1 MIRVLTVPDVLVL
14 DADDLLSRGDVVQA
28 SEKYYKAVE
37 EGIKLL
43 TRKYELNDILSR
55 VKEKGFWD
63 MKDLDD
69 AVYELSKMLN
79 KKEIIEYWESAILII
94 NTSLYPEDLREEAK
108 KVKEFVSLFD
118 EITNRDCNAST

>member
-1 MIRVLTVPDVLVL
+1 MIRVLTAPDVLVL
-14 DADDLLSRGDVVQA
+14 DADELLSRGDVVQA

-118 EITNRDCNAST
+118 EITNRDVD

>member
-14 DADDLLSRGDVVQA
+14 DADELLSRGDVVQA

-43 TRKYELNDILSR
+43 ARKYELNDILYR

-118 EITNRDCNAST
+118 EITNRDVD

>member
-1 MIRVLTVPDVLVL
+1 MIRVLTVPDVLAL
-14 DADDLLSRGDVVQA
+14 DADELLSRGDVVQA

-43 TRKYELNDILSR
+43 ARKYELNDILSR

-118 EITNRDCNAST
+118 EITNRDVD

>member
-14 DADDLLSRGDVVQA
+14 DADELLSRGDVVQA

-94 NTSLYPEDLREEAK
+94 NASLYPEDLREEAK

-118 EITNRDCNAST
+118 EITNRDVD

>member
-14 DADDLLSRGDVVQA
+14 DADELLSRGDVVQA

-118 EITNRDCNAST
+118 EITNRDVD

>member
-14 DADDLLSRGDVVQA
+14 DADELLSRGDVVQA

-43 TRKYELNDILSR
+43 TRKYELNNILSR

-63 MKDLDD
+63 VKDLDD

-94 NTSLYPEDLREEAK
+94 NASLYPEDLREEAK

-118 EITNRDCNAST
+118 EITNRDVD

>member
-1 MIRVLTVPDVLVL
+1 MIRVLTVPDVLAL
-14 DADDLLSRGDVVQA
+14 DADELLSRGDVVQA

-43 TRKYELNDILSR
+43 ARKYELNDILSR

-94 NTSLYPEDLREEAK
+94 NASLYPEDLREEAK

-118 EITNRDCNAST
+118 EITNRGVD

>member
-14 DADDLLSRGDVVQA
+14 DADELLSRGDVVQA

-63 MKDLDD
+63 VKDLDD

-94 NTSLYPEDLREEAK
+94 NASLYPEDLREEAK

>member
-14 DADDLLSRGDVVQA
+14 NADELLSRGDVVQA

-43 TRKYELNDILSR
+43 ARKYELNDILSR

-63 MKDLDD
+63 VKDLDD

-118 EITNRDCNAST
+118 EITNRDVD

>member
-14 DADDLLSRGDVVQA
+14 DADELLSRGDVVQA

-43 TRKYELNDILSR
+43 ARKYELNDILSR

-94 NTSLYPEDLREEAK
+94 NASLYPEDLREEAK

-118 EITNRDCNAST
+118 EITNRDVD

>member
-14 DADDLLSRGDVVQA
+14 DADELLSRGDVVQA

-43 TRKYELNDILSR
+43 ARKYELNDILSR

-63 MKDLDD
+63 VKDLDD

-94 NTSLYPEDLREEAK
+94 NASLYPEDLREEAK

-118 EITNRDCNAST
+118 EITNRDVD

>member
-14 DADDLLSRGDVVQA
+14 DADELLSRGDVVQA

-63 MKDLDD
+63 VKDLDD

-94 NTSLYPEDLREEAK
+94 NASLYPEDLREEAK

-118 EITNRDCNAST
+118 EITNRDVD